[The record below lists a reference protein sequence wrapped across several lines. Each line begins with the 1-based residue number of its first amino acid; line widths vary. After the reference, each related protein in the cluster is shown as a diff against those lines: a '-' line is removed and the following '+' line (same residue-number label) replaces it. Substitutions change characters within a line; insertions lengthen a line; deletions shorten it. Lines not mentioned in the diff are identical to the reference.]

1 MKMVL
6 ELARYLRFKDI
17 SKSLGI
23 ILSNIFQYIG
33 IGILLLL
40 ISIGVLV
47 AIFEMSIFF
56 VMIIEIVIKIY
67 KDF

>member
-1 MKMVL
+1 MVL